1 MPNLSQPLTA
11 QEYKNAIYIDFEGEG
26 NSKNG
31 ICRMPHM
38 VGTYVLCNERGKYSA
53 TLFKEEWKPIDS
65 GCRSSFNTSIQAFGE
80 YFDEIRIKSRTEDR
94 KIIAWSSHEEEV
106 LKIFLNASLFREL
119 TRSLHNLLPPTKRY
133 CSKKN
138 LRMDDGLRPRSLEEY
153 YALICPKRADQP
165 RLINGA
171 AETCRRLDR
180 CCKNKNRWT
189 QFSEEQKQ
197 YARDLLAYNKGDC
210 LSTFTIAKRIGNFFS
225 NC

>member
-1 MPNLSQPLTA
+1 MPNLAQPLTA
-11 QEYKNAIYIDFEGEG
+11 EEYKNAIYIDFEGEG
-26 NSKNG
+26 KSIDG
-31 ICRMPHM
+31 TIRMPHM
-38 VGTYVLCNERGKYSA
+38 VGTYLPCYERGKYGA

-65 GCRSSFNTSIQAFGE
+65 GCRSSFNTSIQAFEE
-80 YFDEIRIKSRTEDR
+80 YFEEILQQSQTENR

-133 CSKKN
+133 CSKKH
-138 LRMDDGLRPRSLEEY
+138 LRMDDGSRPRSLEEY

-171 AETCRRLDR
+171 AETCRRLDL
-180 CCKNKNRWT
+180 CCTNKNRWS
-189 QFSEEQKQ
+189 QFSQEQKQ

-210 LSTFTIAKRIGNFFS
+210 LSTFKIAKRIGNFFS

>member
-1 MPNLSQPLTA
+1 MTNPLTA

-31 ICRMPHM
+31 ARRMPHM
-38 VGTYVLCNERGKYSA
+38 VGTYVPNDESNKYSA
-53 TLFKEEWKPIDS
+53 TFFKVDWKPIDS
-65 GCRSSFNTSIQAFGE
+65 GFRSSFNTSIQAFEE
-80 YFDEIRIKSRTEDR
+80 YFDEILEQSRTENR

-153 YALICPKRADQP
+153 YALIFPNRADQP
-165 RLINGA
+165 KLINGA

-180 CCKNKNRWT
+180 CCTNKNRWS

-225 NC
+225 SG